1 MIVGVVSSLS
11 LGVWKHFTIGGLE
24 IFSALDFLT
33 AKIMLPT
40 GAMLSAIFVG
50 WVLDRK
56 LVRDEVTNYGQLR
69 GSYYPV
75 YINVLRFVAPI
86 GIAVIF
92 LNELGLLG

>member
-1 MIVGVVSSLS
+1 
-11 LGVWKHFTIGGLE
+11 
-24 IFSALDFLT
+24 
-33 AKIMLPT
+33 MLPT